1 MLKLNRKNMGKGRK
15 KPDHTLGACPSQ
27 YFLLSYGKYVM
38 TLRALFSTKGG
49 EKEEGP

>member
-1 MLKLNRKNMGKGRK
+1 MGKGRK
-15 KPDHTLGACPSQ
+15 KPDHTLGAGPSQ